1 MVKGE
6 PSFKGEYMKLDIK
19 EEFHSGDLEEMKAV
33 YQSVGWMKH
42 SPEVIKQVFE
52 SSNVIVIV
60 KSEERVVGLGRALS
74 DGVFNAAIYDIVVHR
89 EFQNQG
95 IARMIM
101 ARLLERL
108 EGVSCVHLISTSGN
122 EEFYKKCGFRK
133 MKTGMARYIREE
145 LQDEYL
151 E

>member
-1 MVKGE
+1 MI
-6 PSFKGEYMKLDIK
+6 LDIK
-19 EEFHSGDLEEMKAV
+19 EEFHTDDLEEMKAV

-60 KSEERVVGLGRALS
+60 KAEEQVVGFGRALS

-95 IARMIM
+95 IACKIM
-101 ARLLERL
+101 RRLLERL

-133 MKTGMARYIREE
+133 VKTGMARYIREE

>member
-1 MVKGE
+1 MI
-6 PSFKGEYMKLDIK
+6 LDIK
-19 EEFHSGDLEEMKAV
+19 EEFHTGDLEEMKAV

-60 KSEERVVGLGRALS
+60 KAEEQVVGFGRALS

-95 IARMIM
+95 IARKIM
-101 ARLLERL
+101 TRLLDRL
-108 EGVSCVHLISTSGN
+108 QGVSCVHLISTSGN
-122 EEFYKKCGFRK
+122 EEFYKKCGFK
-133 MKTGMARYIREE
+133 KVKTGMARYIREE

>member
-1 MVKGE
+1 
-6 PSFKGEYMKLDIK
+6 MKLDIK
-19 EEFHSGDLEEMKAV
+19 EEFHTDDLEEMKAV

-60 KSEERVVGLGRALS
+60 KAEEQVVGFGRALS
-74 DGVFNAAIYDIVVHR
+74 DGVFNAAIYDIVVRR

-95 IARMIM
+95 IARKIM
-101 ARLLERL
+101 ARLLDRL
-108 EGVSCVHLISTSGN
+108 QGVSCVHLISTSGN

-133 MKTGMARYIREE
+133 VKTGMARYIREE

>member
-1 MVKGE
+1 
-6 PSFKGEYMKLDIK
+6 MKLDIK

-33 YQSVGWMKH
+33 YQSVGWIKH

-60 KSEERVVGLGRALS
+60 KAEEQVVGFGRALS

-89 EFQNQG
+89 EFQDQG
-95 IARMIM
+95 IARKIM
-101 ARLLERL
+101 TRLLDRL
-108 EGVSCVHLISTSGN
+108 QGVSCVHLISTSGN

-133 MKTGMARYIREE
+133 VKTGMARYIREE

>member
-1 MVKGE
+1 
-6 PSFKGEYMKLDIK
+6 MKLDIK
-19 EEFHSGDLEEMKAV
+19 EKFLTDDLEGMKAV

-42 SPEVIKQVFE
+42 STEVIKQVFE

-60 KSEERVVGLGRALS
+60 KSEGRVVGFGRAQS

-95 IARMIM
+95 IASKIM
-101 ARLLERL
+101 TRLLDRL
-108 EGVSCVHLISTSGN
+108 HGVSCVHLISTSGN

-133 MKTGMARYIREE
+133 MKTGMARYLREE

>member
-1 MVKGE
+1 
-6 PSFKGEYMKLDIK
+6 MKLEIT
-19 EEFHSGDLEEMKAV
+19 EEYCSGDLEEMKAV

-42 SPEVIKQVFE
+42 SAEVIKQVFE

-60 KSEERVVGLGRALS
+60 KLEERVVGFGRALS

-89 EFQNQG
+89 EFQQQG
-95 IARMIM
+95 IAKKILAHLLDR
-101 ARLLERL
+101 LER
-108 EGVSCVHLISTSGN
+108 VSCVHLISTSGN
-122 EEFYKKCGFRK
+122 EAFYKKCGFRK

>member
-1 MVKGE
+1 
-6 PSFKGEYMKLDIK
+6 MKLDIK
-19 EEFHSGDLEEMKAV
+19 EEFHTDDLEEMKAV

-60 KSEERVVGLGRALS
+60 KAEEQVVGFGRALS
-74 DGVFNAAIYDIVVHR
+74 DGVFNAAIYDIVVRR

-95 IARMIM
+95 IARKIM
-101 ARLLERL
+101 TRLLDRL
-108 EGVSCVHLISTSGN
+108 QGVSCVHLISTSGN

-133 MKTGMARYIREE
+133 VKTGMARYIREK

>member
-1 MVKGE
+1 MI
-6 PSFKGEYMKLDIK
+6 LDIK
-19 EEFHSGDLEEMKAV
+19 EEFHTDDLEEMKAV

-60 KSEERVVGLGRALS
+60 KAEEQVVGFGRALS

-95 IARMIM
+95 IACKIM
-101 ARLLERL
+101 RSLLERL

-133 MKTGMARYIREE
+133 VKTGMARYIREE

>member
-1 MVKGE
+1 MI
-6 PSFKGEYMKLDIK
+6 LDIK
-19 EEFHSGDLEEMKAV
+19 EEFHTDDLEEMKAV

-60 KSEERVVGLGRALS
+60 KAEEQVVGFGRALS

-95 IARMIM
+95 IARKIM
-101 ARLLERL
+101 TRLLDRL
-108 EGVSCVHLISTSGN
+108 QGVSCVHLISTSGN
-122 EEFYKKCGFRK
+122 EEFYKKCGFK
-133 MKTGMARYIREE
+133 KVKTGMARYIREE